1 MKKQAAVP
9 GKKGF
14 KARMLSEENIFL
26 AIYMLDSYI
35 LNQELLSPEERN
47 QLHRLKDIFDGEEI
61 GKTIRTVRDRIQK
74 LLADAEDYFEAEVYF
89 KPKKQTETGTVFR
102 PLHTASLTDQIAM
115 TAMLQAL
122 VYDIGTDGTLLPSE
136 LSRSLPSHFYGNR
149 ISYDGKRL
157 FKPWTEQYQEY
168 TKKAN
173 DYLGEF
179 SKTSAYKYEVS
190 LDLENF
196 FPSIDPQ
203 ILFYYIRSHLSV
215 KWEKEDIAVIEKTLR
230 KLLIFKLRS
239 LTEEEWRWYRN
250 GEAPQEGKGS
260 YVKGLPQGLPHTYF
274 MANFFMLL
282 VQKEFEKVFPGKMLF
297 YVDDS
302 VIFTNEELTEE
313 GFRESIDKLNAN
325 LRTMEEGIRRK
336 NRQFVFYPQDYCYES
351 KDYGVRVHEPGEKS
365 IYEDIMEAD
374 KNSGEIYL
382 KGLSRETSN
391 ISFDFSTIFLDEDV
405 EMMLSRTTAI
415 LEQIEIKLERIGGEK
430 DVQRKKLIRYKK
442 FFSYRKTI
450 LSYRS
455 NGQLSALL
463 EEITRDM
470 GFSDGL
476 DHFFEKY
483 NDDILAAA
491 IQFVFKRCWDENVD
505 PQKLADAVRE
515 LSAELYSGSRDHA
528 YLLKAYEPYLEGKP
542 EFFSV
547 DPYGTLNEKMTA
559 RYHGVLEQTEENK
572 RRIFRKE
579 LLRKDMDALCKMFDL
594 EPLDEYAQYVLDNS
608 DELERRILNAAFS
621 YLFQYNMDD
630 RFVFAK
636 KSRRPILY
644 SELRV
649 LSALKNGDFS
659 LSAFWEDYSAY
670 TGDGYHCTADHSL
683 LQVLERFRVF
693 VKKRD
698 RIDKLILVHKYCCD
712 TWKNG
717 SKHLHFYTLHNQ
729 EHAVTLIQK
738 AVQWLHAISY
748 FNLKQN
754 DYFVLFAACYL
765 HDISMVSLPQYA
777 KFYTTRDPW
786 AVQIL
791 TELLAELDEMDTLRS
806 QQALYDAYQKIDA
819 FFEHDLRSHHAENSA
834 REIRTFREL
843 DFIEND
849 TREFI
854 GRVSEAHG
862 YDTGDVYAVKS
873 RGSTELIN
881 EKLLKILL
889 RLSDLLDM
897 SRYRISELIL
907 NHNLEMLNEESRF
920 HWISHLIT
928 DCCEI
933 STEYKSL
940 LGPFSGP
947 EEPGPLERGSIE
959 EKLIL
964 TIDVLMSQ
972 MTEVEKP
979 DPCPYVQSSV
989 IRKLSDPVSLVI
1001 TCDRDSACGEKQCNF
1016 LCRWFTLKNNYLLKE
1031 LAELKAYL
1039 NQIPDNFFRSEIE
1052 IHVRVVT
1059 DTRIPNDVFDYL
1071 RDYVTKDRKE

>member
-1 MKKQAAVP
+1 MGTRTNKS
-9 GKKGF
+9 F
-14 KARMLSEENIFL
+14 EDRLLSEENIFL

-35 LNQELLSPEERN
+35 LNRELLSRKDRKELYE
-47 QLHRLKDIFDGEEI
+47 LKDIFHVKKIEKMI
-61 GKTIRTVRDRIQK
+61 GDVQERIK
-74 LLADAEDYFEAEVYF
+74 GLLEDEEDYFEATVFF
-89 KPKKQTETGTVFR
+89 KPKKRKGNETVFR
-102 PLHTASLTDQIAM
+102 PLHTAGLIDQIAM

-122 VYDIGTDGTLLPSE
+122 VYDIGTDGKLLPSE
-136 LSRSLPSHFYGNR
+136 LSRSLPSNFYGNR

-173 DYLGEF
+173 DYLEEF
-179 SKTSAYKYEVS
+179 SKTTAYKYEVS

-203 ILFYYIRSHLSV
+203 ILFHYIRSHLSV
-215 KWEKEDIAVIEKTLR
+215 KWEREDVSVIEKTLR
-230 KLLIFKLRS
+230 KLLIFRLCS

-250 GEAPQEGKGS
+250 TETAVPVKEGKRES

-282 VQKEFEKVFPGKMLF
+282 VQKEFAKVFPGKMLF

-302 VIFTNEELTEE
+302 VIFTNEELTKE
-313 GFRESIDKLNAN
+313 GFRESIDKLNVN
-325 LRTMEEGIRRK
+325 LHAMEEGIRRE
-336 NRQFVFYPQDYCYES
+336 NRQLVFYPQDYCYGS

-391 ISFDFSTIFLDEDV
+391 ISFDFATIFLDEDV
-405 EMMLSRTTAI
+405 EIMLSRTTAI
-415 LEQIEIKLERIGGEK
+415 LEQIETKLNRIGNKK

-450 LSYRS
+450 LNYRS
-455 NGQLSALL
+455 NGELGDLL
-463 EEITRDM
+463 EKITQDM
-470 GFSDGL
+470 SPGNDL
-476 DHFFEKY
+476 EHFFEKY

-505 PQKLADAVRE
+505 PQKLAVAVRK
-515 LSAELYSGSRDHA
+515 LSASLYQKNEGHA
-528 YLLKAYEPYLEGKP
+528 YMLKAYRPYLDGKP

-547 DPYGTLNEKMTA
+547 DPYGTLTQKMTES
-559 RYHGVLEQTEENK
+559 YHGVIEQSEENK
-572 RRIFRKE
+572 RGIFEKE
-579 LLRKDMDALCKMFDL
+579 LSGKDMGQLCALFGLGAL
-594 EPLDEYAQYVLDNS
+594 EKYAKYVLDNS

-621 YLFQYNMDD
+621 YLFEYNMDD

-636 KSRRPILY
+636 KSRRPVLY

-659 LSAFWEDYSAY
+659 LSQFWKNYGAY
-670 TGDGYHCTADHSL
+670 TGEGYHCTADYSL

-693 VKKRD
+693 VKRGD

-777 KFYTTRDPW
+777 KFYTTKDPW
-786 AVQIL
+786 AIQIL

-862 YDTGDVYAVKS
+862 YDTGDVYDVKS

-928 DCCEI
+928 DRCEI
-933 STEYKSL
+933 STKYEPQSR
-940 LGPFSGP
+940 PFPKGRD
-947 EEPGPLERGSIE
+947 PLARGSIIE
-959 EKLIL
+959 RLIL

-972 MTEVEKP
+972 MTEVERP
-979 DPCPYVQSSV
+979 NPCPYVQKSV
-989 IRKLSDPVSLVI
+989 INKLEEPVSLVI
-1001 TCDRDSACGEKQCNF
+1001 TCDRDSTCGEKQCNF

-1031 LAELKAYL
+1031 LAELRAYL
-1039 NQIPDNFFRSEIE
+1039 NKIPDNFFRSEIE
-1052 IHVRVVT
+1052 VRVRVVT